1 LSLLPSS
8 RVANCSKSFE
18 RAFTESDMSERK
30 GVLRYCATLV
40 LLVLALAPMQARGQ
54 RAELEKIIQRRVLPN
69 GLEVIVVENHGVP
82 LATIEIDVKNGSF
95 TQSPEFEGLAHM
107 YEHMFFRANSKYPE
121 PNQFWDKASDLG
133 AVFNG
138 TTQEERVNYYMTV
151 PAEKLADAVHLLA
164 SALREPLFRR
174 DELERERQVVI
185 GEYDRNESSPFFAL
199 SRQMDAKL
207 YPGNFSR
214 KDIIGDRQVV
224 LTTTPEKMRSI
235 QKKYYVPNNS
245 VLIVAGDVTPATVF
259 ALAERELGQ
268 WSRGP
273 DPFATDPIPAIPP
286 LQKSEGLVV
295 EAPVGA
301 VTVQIQ
307 WQGPSVGQDP
317 KSTYAADVFS
327 DVLNDPR
334 SQFQQR
340 LVDSGLW
347 QAVGVNYYTLNH
359 TGPITISGQTS
370 PEQFREAL
378 AALYG
383 EIAKFDTPGYYTAE
397 ELEAVKAHRAV
408 TSAFDRERAS
418 GFAHTLGFWWSV
430 ASLEYYMGYVDYM
443 AQQTIADL
451 RAYARRYI
459 LGKPHVTGVL
469 IAPEARQALRLAPDD
484 LVMAG
489 TR

>member
-1 LSLLPSS
+1 
-8 RVANCSKSFE
+8 
-18 RAFTESDMSERK
+18 MSERK
-30 GVLRYCATLV
+30 GVLRHCATLA
-40 LLVLALAPMQARGQ
+40 LLLSALLPMEATAQ
-54 RAELEKIIQRRVLPN
+54 RAELEKIIQRKVLGN
-69 GLEVIVVENHGVP
+69 GLEIIVVENHGVP

-95 TQSPEFEGLAHM
+95 TQTPEFEGLAHM
-107 YEHMFFRANSKYPE
+107 YEHMFFRADSKYPE
-121 PNQFWDKASDLG
+121 PNQFWDRASDLG
-133 AVFNG
+133 SVFNA
-138 TTQEERVNYYMTV
+138 TTSEERVNYFMTV
-151 PAEKLADAVHLLA
+151 PTEKLADGIQLLA
-164 SALREPLFRR
+164 SAIRGPLFRS

-199 SRQMDAKL
+199 DRQITAKL

-214 KDIIGDRQVV
+214 KDVIGDRQIVS
-224 LTTTPEKMRSI
+224 TTTPEKMRTI
-235 QKKYYVPNNS
+235 QNKYYVPNNS
-245 VLIVAGDVTPATVF
+245 ALIVAGDVNPATVF

-268 WSRGP
+268 WNRGA
-273 DPFATDPIPAIPP
+273 DPFAADPIPAIPP
-286 LQKSEGLVV
+286 LQKSEGLIV

-327 DVLNDPR
+327 DVLNDPQ
-334 SQFQQR
+334 SQFQQK

-370 PEQFREAL
+370 AEQLRQAV

-383 EIAKFDTPGYYTAE
+383 EIAKFDTPGYFTSD

-443 AQQTIADL
+443 AQQSLNDL
-451 RAYARRYI
+451 RAYARKYI
-459 LGKPHVTGVL
+459 VSKPHIAGVL
-469 IAPEARQALRLAPDD
+469 IPTDARQSLKLVPAD
-484 LVMAG
+484 LVTAG
-489 TR
+489 AR

>member
-1 LSLLPSS
+1 
-8 RVANCSKSFE
+8 
-18 RAFTESDMSERK
+18 
-30 GVLRYCATLV
+30 
-40 LLVLALAPMQARGQ
+40 MQARGQ
-54 RAELEKIIQRRVLPN
+54 RAELEKIIQRKVLAN

-95 TQSPEFEGLAHM
+95 TQTPEYEGLAHM
-107 YEHMFFRANSKYPE
+107 YEHMFFKANSTYSE
-121 PNQFWDKASDLG
+121 PNQFWDRASELG
-133 AVFNG
+133 AHFNG
-138 TTQEERVNYYMTV
+138 STDVERVNYYMTV
-151 PAEKLADAVHLLA
+151 PAEKLSGAVQLLS
-164 SALREPLFRR
+164 SAVQGPLFRR

-199 SRQMDAKL
+199 ERDMSTKL
-207 YPGNFSR
+207 FPGNYSR
-214 KDIIGDRQVV
+214 KNTIGDRQVI
-224 LTTTPEKMRSI
+224 LTTTPEKMRFI
-235 QKKYYVPNNS
+235 QNKYYVPNNS
-245 VLIVAGDVTPATVF
+245 VLIVAGDVNPVTVF

-268 WSRGP
+268 WKRGA
-273 DPFATDPIPAIPP
+273 DPFVTDPIPAIPP
-286 LQKSEGLVV
+286 LKKSEGIVV
-295 EAPVGA
+295 EAPVSA
-301 VTVQIQ
+301 VTVLVQ
-307 WQGPSVGQDP
+307 WQGPSVGADP

-347 QAVGVNYYTLNH
+347 QGVVVNYWTLNH

-370 PEQFREAL
+370 PDQVREAL

-383 EIAKFDTPGYYTAE
+383 EIAKFDTPDYFTSD

-408 TSAFDRERAS
+408 TSAFDRERSS

-443 AQQTIADL
+443 AQQTIGDL

-459 LGKPHVTGVL
+459 VSKPHITGVL
-469 IAPEARQALRLAPDD
+469 IAPETRQSLKLAPED
-484 LVMAG
+484 LVIAG
-489 TR
+489 AH

>member
-1 LSLLPSS
+1 
-8 RVANCSKSFE
+8 
-18 RAFTESDMSERK
+18 MSERK
-30 GVLRYCATLV
+30 GVLRRCATLA
-40 LLVLALAPMQARGQ
+40 LLVCALAPVQARGQ
-54 RAELEKIIQRRVLPN
+54 RAELEKIIQRKVLAN

-82 LATIEIDVKNGSF
+82 LATVEIDVKNGSF
-95 TQSPEFEGLAHM
+95 TQTPEYEGLAHM
-107 YEHMFFRANSKYPE
+107 YEHMFFRADAKYPE
-121 PNQFWDKASDLG
+121 PNQFWDRASDLG
-133 AVFNG
+133 SVFNA
-138 TTQEERVNYYMTV
+138 TTAEERVNYFMTV
-151 PAEKLADAVHLLA
+151 PAEKLADGVQLLA
-164 SALREPLFRR
+164 SAIRAPLFRP

-199 SRQMDAKL
+199 DRQMTAKL

-214 KDIIGDRQVV
+214 KDVIGDRQIVS
-224 LTTTPEKMRSI
+224 TTTPEKMRAI
-235 QKKYYVPNNS
+235 QNKYYVPNNS
-245 VLIVAGDVTPATVF
+245 ALIVAGDVNPATVF

-268 WSRGP
+268 WSRGA
-273 DPFATDPIPAIPP
+273 DPFVADPIPTIPP
-286 LQKSEGLVV
+286 LQKSEGVLV

-327 DVLNDPR
+327 DVMNDPG
-334 SQFQQR
+334 SKFQQR

-370 PEQFREAL
+370 PEQVRDAL

-383 EIAKFDTPGYYTAE
+383 EIAKFDTPGYFTSD

-430 ASLEYYMGYVDYM
+430 ASLEYYMGYVDNM
-443 AQQTIADL
+443 AQQTIGDL

-459 LGKPHVTGVL
+459 VGKPHITGVL
-469 IAPEARQALRLAPDD
+469 VAPEVRQSLKLAPQD

>member
-1 LSLLPSS
+1 
-8 RVANCSKSFE
+8 
-18 RAFTESDMSERK
+18 MSERK
-30 GVLRYCATLV
+30 GVLRGCATLA
-40 LLVLALAPMQARGQ
+40 LLLSVFLPTRSEGQ
-54 RAELEKIIQRRVLPN
+54 RAELDKIIQRKVLAN

-95 TQSPEFEGLAHM
+95 TQSPEYEGLAHM
-107 YEHMFFRANSKYPE
+107 YEHMFFRANATYPE
-121 PNQFWDKASDLG
+121 PNQFWDRASDLG

-138 TTQEERVNYYMTV
+138 TTAEERVNYYMTV
-151 PAEKLADAVHLLA
+151 PAEKLGDGIHLLA
-164 SALREPLFRR
+164 TALREPLFRK
-174 DELERERQVVI
+174 DELDRERQVVI

-199 SRQMDAKL
+199 SRDMDAKL

-214 KDIIGDRQVV
+214 KDVIGDRKIVS
-224 LTTTPEKMRSI
+224 TTTPEKMRAI
-235 QKKYYVPNNS
+235 QSKYYVPNNS
-245 VLIVAGDVTPATVF
+245 ALIVAGDVNPATVF
-259 ALAERELGQ
+259 SLVEKELGQ
-268 WSRGP
+268 WSRGS
-273 DPFATDPIPAIPP
+273 DPFTVDPIPAIPA
-286 LQKSEGLVV
+286 LQKSEGVLV

-327 DVLNDPR
+327 DVLNDPG
-334 SQFQQR
+334 SKFQQR
-340 LVDSGLW
+340 LVDNGLW
-347 QAVGVNYYTLNH
+347 QGVGVNYYTLNH

-370 PEQFREAL
+370 ASQLREAL

-383 EIAKFDTPGYYTAE
+383 EIAKFDTPGYFTSD

-443 AQQTIADL
+443 AQQSLDDL
-451 RAYARRYI
+451 RAYARKYI
-459 LGKPHVTGVL
+459 VDKPHIAGVL
-469 IAPEARQALRLAPDD
+469 IAPDARRSLNLVPGD
-484 LVMAG
+484 LVTAG

>member
-1 LSLLPSS
+1 M
-8 RVANCSKSFE
+8 F
-18 RAFTESDMSERK
+18 
-30 GVLRYCATLV
+30 
-40 LLVLALAPMQARGQ
+40 LAPVHAWGQ
-54 RAELEKIIQRRVLPN
+54 RAELEKIIQRKVLPN

-82 LATIEIDVKNGSF
+82 LATVEIDVKNGSF
-95 TQSPEFEGLAHM
+95 TQTPEYEGLAHM
-107 YEHMFFRANSKYPE
+107 YEHMFFRADAKYPE
-121 PNQFWDKASDLG
+121 PNEFWDRASELG
-133 AVFNG
+133 AVFNAS
-138 TTQEERVNYYMTV
+138 TQEERVNYYMTV
-151 PAEKLADAVHLLA
+151 PTEKLEDAIGLV
-164 SALREPLFRR
+164 SAAIQAPLFRR

-199 SRQMDAKL
+199 QRQIDIKL
-207 YPGNFSR
+207 YPGNYSR
-214 KDIIGDRQVV
+214 KNTIGNREIVS
-224 LTTTPEKMRSI
+224 TTTPEKMRAI
-235 QKKYYVPNNS
+235 QQKYYIPNNS
-245 VLIVAGDVTPATVF
+245 VLIVAGDVTPASVF
-259 ALAERELGQ
+259 AIAERELGQ
-268 WSRGP
+268 WKRGP
-273 DPFATDPIPAIPP
+273 DPFVTDPIPPIPA
-286 LQKSEGLVV
+286 LQKSEGVIV

-301 VTVQIQ
+301 VTVQVQ

-327 DVLNDPR
+327 DVLNDPQ

-370 PEQFREAL
+370 PEQLKEAL

-383 EIAKFDTPGYYTAE
+383 EIAKFDSPGYFSAD

-443 AQQTIADL
+443 AQQTIDDL

-459 LGKPHVTGVL
+459 LGKPYIAGVL
-469 IAPEARQALRLAPDD
+469 IAPDARQSLKLAPDD

>member
-1 LSLLPSS
+1 
-8 RVANCSKSFE
+8 
-18 RAFTESDMSERK
+18 
-30 GVLRYCATLV
+30 
-40 LLVLALAPMQARGQ
+40 
-54 RAELEKIIQRRVLPN
+54 I
-69 GLEVIVVENHGVP
+69 
-82 LATIEIDVKNGSF
+82 
-95 TQSPEFEGLAHM
+95 
-107 YEHMFFRANSKYPE
+107 
-121 PNQFWDKASDLG
+121 
-133 AVFNG
+133 
-138 TTQEERVNYYMTV
+138 
-151 PAEKLADAVHLLA
+151 HLLA
-164 SALREPLFRR
+164 TALRAPLFRQ

-199 SRQMDAKL
+199 SREMDTKL

-214 KDIIGDRQVV
+214 KDVIGDRQIVS
-224 LTTTPEKMRSI
+224 TTTPEKMRTI

-245 VLIVAGDVTPATVF
+245 ALIVAGDVNPVTVF
-259 ALAERELGQ
+259 ALVERELGQ
-268 WSRGP
+268 WSRGT
-273 DPFATDPIPAIPP
+273 DPFAADPIPVIPA
-286 LQKSEGLVV
+286 LQKSEGIVV

-301 VTVQIQ
+301 VTAQIQ

-370 PEQFREAL
+370 AEQLRPAL

-383 EIAKFDTPGYYTAE
+383 EIAKFDTPGYFTSD

-443 AQQTIADL
+443 AQQSLDDL

-459 LGKPHVTGVL
+459 VGKPHIAGVL
-469 IAPEARQALRLAPDD
+469 IAPDARQSLKLVPGD

-489 TR
+489 AR

>member
-1 LSLLPSS
+1 M
-8 RVANCSKSFE
+8 F
-18 RAFTESDMSERK
+18 
-30 GVLRYCATLV
+30 
-40 LLVLALAPMQARGQ
+40 ALAPMQARGQ
-54 RAELEKIIQRRVLPN
+54 RAELEKIIQRKVLAN

-95 TQSPEFEGLAHM
+95 TQSPEYEGLAHM

-121 PNQFWDKASDLG
+121 PNQFWDQASDLG

-151 PAEKLADAVHLLA
+151 PAEKLADAVQLLA
-164 SALREPLFRR
+164 TALREPLFRR

-214 KDIIGDRQVV
+214 KDVIGDRQIV
-224 LTTTPEKMRSI
+224 LTTTPEKMRTI
-235 QKKYYVPNNS
+235 QQKYYVPNNS
-245 VLIVAGDVTPATVF
+245 VMIVAGDVNPATVF
-259 ALAERELGQ
+259 ALVESELGH
-268 WSRGP
+268 WSRGA
-273 DPFATDPIPAIPP
+273 DPFATDPIPPIPP
-286 LQKSEGLVV
+286 LQKSEGVVV

-327 DVLNDPR
+327 DVLNDPQ

-347 QAVGVNYYTLNH
+347 QGVGVNYYTLNH

-370 PEQFREAL
+370 PEQLREAL
-378 AALYG
+378 TALYG
-383 EIAKFDTPGYYTAE
+383 EIAKFDSPGYFTSD

-443 AQQTIADL
+443 AHQTIADV

-459 LGKPHVTGVL
+459 VGKPHISGVL
-469 IAPEARQALRLAPDD
+469 IAPEARQALKLAPDD
-484 LVMAG
+484 LVMTG

>member
-1 LSLLPSS
+1 
-8 RVANCSKSFE
+8 
-18 RAFTESDMSERK
+18 M
-30 GVLRYCATLV
+30 
-40 LLVLALAPMQARGQ
+40 LLVSALAPMQARGQ
-54 RAELEKIIQRRVLPN
+54 RAELAKIIQRKVLAN

-95 TQSPEFEGLAHM
+95 TQTPEYEGLAHM
-107 YEHMFFRANSKYPE
+107 YEHMFFKADSIYPE
-121 PNQFWDKASDLG
+121 PNQFWDRASDLG
-133 AVFNG
+133 AIFNG
-138 TTQEERVNYYMTV
+138 TTTEERVNYYMTV
-151 PAEKLADAVHLLA
+151 PSEKLADAIQLVA
-164 SALREPLFRR
+164 SAIRAPLFRR

-185 GEYDRNESSPFFAL
+185 GEYDRYDSNPFSAL
-199 SRQMDAKL
+199 DRQTTARL

-214 KDIIGDRQVV
+214 KNIIGNRQII
-224 LTTTPEKMRSI
+224 LTTTPEKMRFI
-235 QKKYYVPNNS
+235 QGKYYIPNNS
-245 VLIVAGDVTPATVF
+245 ALIVAGDVNPTAVF
-259 ALAERELGQ
+259 ALAARELGQ
-268 WSRGP
+268 WSRGA
-273 DPFATDPIPAIPP
+273 DPFVSDPIPAIPP
-286 LQKSEGLVV
+286 LQKSEGVVV
-295 EAPVGA
+295 EAGVGA
-301 VTVQIQ
+301 VTVQVQ

-327 DVLNDPR
+327 DVMNDPR

-347 QAVGVNYYTLNH
+347 QGVVVNYYTLNH

-370 PEQFREAL
+370 PEQLREAL

-383 EIAKFDTPGYYTAE
+383 EIAKFDTPGYFTLD

-430 ASLEYYMGYVDYM
+430 ASLEYYMGYVDFM
-443 AQQTIADL
+443 AQQTLEDL

-459 LGKPHVTGVL
+459 VGKPHIAGVL
-469 IAPEARQALRLAPDD
+469 IAPDARQSLKLAPED

>member
-1 LSLLPSS
+1 M
-8 RVANCSKSFE
+8 
-18 RAFTESDMSERK
+18 TERK
-30 GVLRYCATLV
+30 GVLRHCATLA
-40 LLVLALAPMQARGQ
+40 LLALVLAPMQAWGQ
-54 RAELEKIIQRRVLPN
+54 RAELEKIIQRRVLAN

-95 TQSPEFEGLAHM
+95 TQSPEYEGLAHM
-107 YEHMFFRANSKYPE
+107 YEHMFFKANSKYSE
-121 PNQFWDKASDLG
+121 PNQFWDRASDLG

-138 TTQEERVNYYMTV
+138 STQEERVNYYLTV
-151 PAEKLADAVHLLA
+151 PAEKLGDAIELLA
-164 SALREPLFRR
+164 TAIRAPLFRP

-199 SRQMDAKL
+199 QREVDMKL
-207 YPGNFSR
+207 YPGNYSR
-214 KDIIGDRQVV
+214 KNTIGDRRIV
-224 LTTTPEKMRSI
+224 LTTTPEKMRTI
-235 QKKYYVPNNS
+235 QSRYYVPNNS
-245 VLIVAGDVTPATVF
+245 VLIVSGDVSPATVF
-259 ALAERELGQ
+259 SLAERELGT
-268 WSRGP
+268 WKRGQ
-273 DPFATDPIPAIPP
+273 DPFVTDPIPPIPP
-286 LQKSEGLVV
+286 LQKSEGVVV

-301 VTVQIQ
+301 VTIQVQ

-359 TGPITISGQTS
+359 TGPISISGQTS
-370 PEQFREAL
+370 PEQLREAL
-378 AALYG
+378 AALYA
-383 EIAKFDTPGYYTAE
+383 EIAKFDTPGYFAAD
-397 ELEAVKAHRAV
+397 ELEDVKAHRAV

-443 AQQTIADL
+443 AQQTIEDL

-459 LGKPHVTGVL
+459 VGKPHITGVL
-469 IAPEARQALRLAPDD
+469 IAPEARLSLKLAPEE
-484 LVMAG
+484 LVMRG
-489 TR
+489 GR

>member
-1 LSLLPSS
+1 
-8 RVANCSKSFE
+8 
-18 RAFTESDMSERK
+18 
-30 GVLRYCATLV
+30 
-40 LLVLALAPMQARGQ
+40 
-54 RAELEKIIQRRVLPN
+54 
-69 GLEVIVVENHGVP
+69 
-82 LATIEIDVKNGSF
+82 
-95 TQSPEFEGLAHM
+95 
-107 YEHMFFRANSKYPE
+107 
-121 PNQFWDKASDLG
+121 
-133 AVFNG
+133 
-138 TTQEERVNYYMTV
+138 
-151 PAEKLADAVHLLA
+151 
-164 SALREPLFRR
+164 
-174 DELERERQVVI
+174 
-185 GEYDRNESSPFFAL
+185 
-199 SRQMDAKL
+199 MDAKL

-214 KDIIGDRQVV
+214 KDVIGDRQIVQ
-224 LTTTPEKMRSI
+224 TTTPEKMRFI
-235 QKKYYVPNNS
+235 QNKYYIPNNS
-245 VLIVAGDVTPATVF
+245 TLIVAGDVNPANVF
-259 ALAERELGQ
+259 ALAERALGS
-268 WSRGP
+268 WNRGA
-273 DPFATDPIPAIPP
+273 DPFVADPIPPIPP
-286 LQKSEGLVV
+286 LQKSEGVVV

-301 VTVQIQ
+301 VTVQVQ

-327 DVLNDPR
+327 DVMNDPG

-370 PEQFREAL
+370 PEQLREAL

-383 EIAKFDTPGYYTAE
+383 EVAKFDTPGYFTSD

-443 AQQTIADL
+443 AQQTIGDL

-459 LGKPHVTGVL
+459 LGKPHITGVL
-469 IAPEARQALRLAPDD
+469 IAPDARQSLKLAPAD

-489 TR
+489 TP

>member
-1 LSLLPSS
+1 MFLPT
-8 RVANCSKSFE
+8 R
-18 RAFTESDMSERK
+18 SE
-30 GVLRYCATLV
+30 
-40 LLVLALAPMQARGQ
+40 GQ
-54 RAELEKIIQRRVLPN
+54 RAELDKIIQRKVLAN

-95 TQSPEFEGLAHM
+95 TQSPEYEGLAHM
-107 YEHMFFRANSKYPE
+107 YEHMFFRANSTYPE
-121 PNQFWDKASDLG
+121 PNQFWDRASDLG

-138 TTQEERVNYYMTV
+138 TTAEERVNYYMTV
-151 PAEKLADAVHLLA
+151 PAEKLGDGVHLLA
-164 SALREPLFRR
+164 TALREPLFRK

-199 SRQMDAKL
+199 SRDMDAKL

-214 KDIIGDRQVV
+214 KDVIGDRQIV
-224 LTTTPEKMRSI
+224 LTTTPEKMRTI
-235 QKKYYVPNNS
+235 QKRYYVPNNS
-245 VLIVAGDVTPATVF
+245 ALIVAGDVNPATVF
-259 ALAERELGQ
+259 SLVERELGQ
-268 WSRGP
+268 WGRGN
-273 DPFATDPIPAIPP
+273 DPFVADPIPAIPA
-286 LQKSEGLVV
+286 LQKSEGVLV

-307 WQGPSVGQDP
+307 WQGPSVGRDP

-327 DVLNDPR
+327 DVLNDPG
-334 SQFQQR
+334 SKFQQR
-340 LVDSGLW
+340 LVDNGLW
-347 QAVGVNYYTLNH
+347 QSVGVNYYTLNH

-370 PEQFREAL
+370 APQLREAL

-383 EIAKFDTPGYYTAE
+383 EIAKFDTPGYFNSD

-443 AQQTIADL
+443 AQQSLADL
-451 RAYARRYI
+451 RSYARKYI
-459 LGKPHVTGVL
+459 VDKPHITGVL
-469 IAPEARQALRLAPDD
+469 IAPGARQSLNLAPGD
-484 LVMAG
+484 LVRVG

>member
-1 LSLLPSS
+1 
-8 RVANCSKSFE
+8 
-18 RAFTESDMSERK
+18 MSERK
-30 GVLRYCATLV
+30 GLLRYCATLV
-40 LLVLALAPMQARGQ
+40 LLVSALAPMQARGQ

-95 TQSPEFEGLAHM
+95 TQTPEYEGLAHM
-107 YEHMFFRANSKYPE
+107 YEHMFFRANSKYPQ

-151 PAEKLADAVHLLA
+151 PAEKLADAVQLLA

-224 LTTTPEKMRSI
+224 LTTTPEKMRAI

-301 VTVQIQ
+301 VTFQIQ

-347 QAVGVNYYTLNH
+347 QAIGVNYYTLNH

-469 IAPEARQALRLAPDD
+469 IAPEARQALKLAPED

>member
-1 LSLLPSS
+1 
-8 RVANCSKSFE
+8 
-18 RAFTESDMSERK
+18 MSERK

-40 LLVLALAPMQARGQ
+40 LLAFVLFPMRAWGQ
-54 RAELEKIIQRRVLPN
+54 RAELEKIIQRRVLAN

-95 TQSPEFEGLAHM
+95 TQTPEYEGLAHM
-107 YEHMFFRANSKYPE
+107 YEHMFFKANSKYPE
-121 PNQFWDKASDLG
+121 LNQFWDRASELG

-138 TTQEERVNYYMTV
+138 TTDVEDVSYYMTI
-151 PAEKLADAVHLLA
+151 PAEKLSDAIQLIS
-164 SALREPLFRR
+164 SAIQAPLFRR

-199 SRQMDAKL
+199 ERQMETKL
-207 YPGNFSR
+207 FPGNYSR
-214 KDIIGDRQVV
+214 KNTIGDRQII
-224 LTTTPEKMRSI
+224 LTTTPEKMRFI
-235 QKKYYVPNNS
+235 QNKYYVPNNS
-245 VLIVAGDVTPATVF
+245 VLIVSGDVNPATVF
-259 ALAERELGQ
+259 AVAERELGQ
-268 WSRGP
+268 WKRGV
-273 DPFATDPIPAIPP
+273 DPFATDPVPAIPA
-286 LQKSEGLVV
+286 LLKSEGVVV

-301 VTVQIQ
+301 ATILVQ
-307 WQGPSVGQDP
+307 WQGPSVGADP

-347 QAVGVNYYTLNH
+347 QGVTVNYWTLNH

-370 PEQFREAL
+370 PEQVREAV
-378 AALYG
+378 AALYS
-383 EIAKFDTPGYYTAE
+383 EIAKFDDPGYFTSD

-443 AQQTIADL
+443 AQQTIGDL

-459 LGKPHVTGVL
+459 LAKPHITGVL
-469 IAPEARQALRLAPDD
+469 IAPEARQSLKLAPED
-484 LVMAG
+484 LLAAG

>member
-1 LSLLPSS
+1 
-8 RVANCSKSFE
+8 
-18 RAFTESDMSERK
+18 MSERK

-40 LLVLALAPMQARGQ
+40 LLLSVLLPTGAKAQ
-54 RAELEKIIQRRVLPN
+54 RAELEKIIQRKVLAN

-95 TQSPEFEGLAHM
+95 TQSPEYEGLAHM
-107 YEHMFFRANSKYPE
+107 YEHMFFRANSTYPE
-121 PNQFWDKASDLG
+121 LNQFWDRASDLG

-138 TTQEERVNYYMTV
+138 TTAEERVNYYMTV
-151 PAEKLADAVHLLA
+151 PEEKLADGIHLLA
-164 SALREPLFRR
+164 TALRAPLFRQ

-199 SRQMDAKL
+199 SREMDAKL

-214 KDIIGDRQVV
+214 KDVIGDRQIV
-224 LTTTPEKMRSI
+224 LTTTPDKMRTI
-235 QKKYYVPNNS
+235 QRKYYVPNNS
-245 VLIVAGDVTPATVF
+245 ALIVAGDVNPATVF
-259 ALAERELGQ
+259 SLVERELGQ
-268 WSRGP
+268 WNRGA
-273 DPFATDPIPAIPP
+273 DPFVADPIPEIPP
-286 LQKSEGLVV
+286 IQKSEGIVV

-301 VTVQIQ
+301 VTVQVQ

-347 QAVGVNYYTLNH
+347 QSVGVNYYTLNH

-370 PEQFREAL
+370 GEQLRTAL
-378 AALYG
+378 TALYG
-383 EIAKFDTPGYYTAE
+383 EIAKFDTPGYFTSD

-443 AQQTIADL
+443 AQQSLEDL
-451 RAYARRYI
+451 RAYARKYI
-459 LGKPHVTGVL
+459 VGKPHIAGVL
-469 IAPEARQALRLAPDD
+469 IAPDARQSLMLVPGE

-489 TR
+489 KD

>member
-1 LSLLPSS
+1 
-8 RVANCSKSFE
+8 
-18 RAFTESDMSERK
+18 MSERK
-30 GVLRYCATLV
+30 GVLRYCATLA
-40 LLVLALAPMQARGQ
+40 LIALLAPIQAWGQ
-54 RAELEKIIQRRVLPN
+54 RAELDKIIQRKVLAN

-95 TQSPEFEGLAHM
+95 TQSPEYEGLAHM
-107 YEHMFFRANSKYPE
+107 YEHMFFKANSNYPE
-121 PNQFWDKASDLG
+121 LNQFWDRASELG

-138 TTQEERVNYYMTV
+138 TTEEERVNYYMTV
-151 PAEKLADAVHLLA
+151 PAEKLGDAIQLVA
-164 SALREPLFRR
+164 SAIRGPLFRR

-185 GEYDRNESSPFFAL
+185 GEYDRNESLPFFAL
-199 SRQMDAKL
+199 DRDMKAKL
-207 YPGNFSR
+207 YPGNYSR
-214 KDIIGDRQVV
+214 KNTIGDRQII
-224 LTTTPEKMRSI
+224 LTTTPEKMRVI
-235 QKKYYVPNNS
+235 QNKYYVPNNS
-245 VLIVAGDVTPATVF
+245 VLIVAGDVNPVTVF

-268 WSRGP
+268 WSKGA
-273 DPFATDPIPAIPP
+273 DPFVTDPIPAIPP
-286 LQKSEGLVV
+286 LQKSEGVVV
-295 EAPVGA
+295 EAPVSA
-301 VTVQIQ
+301 VTVQVQ
-307 WQGPSVGQDP
+307 WQGPSVGEDP

-347 QAVGVNYYTLNH
+347 QGVIVNYYTLNH

-370 PEQFREAL
+370 PEQLRDAL

-383 EIAKFDTPGYYTAE
+383 EVAKFDTPGYFTSE
-397 ELEAVKAHRAV
+397 ELEAQKAHRAV
-408 TSAFDRERAS
+408 TSAFDRERSS

-443 AQQTIADL
+443 GQQTIADL

-459 LGKPHVTGVL
+459 LGKPHITGVL
-469 IAPEARQALRLAPDD
+469 IAPEARQSLKLGPED
-484 LVMAG
+484 LMTVG